1 MKNSGMKAIIFLM
14 CISIFGCD
22 VRILGSVED
31 IYFDGY
37 ADSKVRDNMIDDVIH
52 IGDILIGD
60 EETGTDE
67 VGGEDIYTD
76 YGSDDVDMVDE
87 VGNDIYVCEQ
97 YKCENLIYGRDDVYG
112 DKESGNIY
120 IIENDWFYKYDRDGK
135 LIWKK
140 QTEYFSDCPG
150 KLMMV
155 DREESFYIMKFF
167 NKPVPKG
174 DWECATTNSITKY
187 KVDGEVYKEVYK
199 IYNTY
204 AYIIS
209 IVTDDNGNLYIAGEY
224 ERVVDFGNGIVLDNS
239 DECRNTGNPY
249 NPVECY
255 TDVFVAK
262 FNREGKPL
270 WAKSFEDMGE
280 PGYLPEIVLIN
291 GFLYF
296 DVIIFGEDVYSSY
309 TKVIK
314 LDLDGNYKWSRV
326 LGDGDIKFTVDKDGS
341 IYLYGLF
348 DLYSNYKDSDK
359 YKDLNIA
366 KFDKNGEFIWGSRI
380 YKDGEKFLPISKSI
394 SINEKS
400 IYVSGYWKIYN
411 FFLSKIYKDGS
422 IIWYKIFNNDEINTG
437 DIKLSISDNEYFYAI
452 IPIYGN
458 SMQIDD
464 CSNKSF
470 PGDLYKKYLLKFVAE
485 PCENIEVKIK

>member
-1 MKNSGMKAIIFLM
+1 MKNNAMKAIIFLM

-22 VRILGSVED
+22 VRILGSIED

-37 ADSKVRDNMIDDVIH
+37 ADSKVRDNMIDDVMH
-52 IGDILIGD
+52 IGDISIGD

-67 VGGEDIYTD
+67 VGDGDIYTD
-76 YGSDDVDMVDE
+76 YGSDDVDVGDE
-87 VGNDIYVCEQ
+87 SDNDIYVCEQ

-262 FNREGKPL
+262 FNKEGKPL

-280 PGYLPEIVLIN
+280 AGYLPEMILTN

-296 DVIIFGEDVYSSY
+296 IVEDLYSGY
-309 TKVIK
+309 TKVVK

-326 LGDGDIKFTVDKDGS
+326 LGYGDIIKFTVDKDGS
-341 IYLYGLF
+341 IYLYAFSYPFELAANRDG
-348 DLYSNYKDSDK
+348 DK
-359 YKDLNIA
+359 YIIA
-366 KFDKNGEFIWGSRI
+366 KFDNNGEFIWGKMYNENGKELVDIWPSVFTDENKNVYFAADI
-380 YKDGEKFLPISKSI
+380 KVFEGGNYNYYFFISK
-394 SINEKS
+394 
-400 IYVSGYWKIYN
+400 
-411 FFLSKIYKDGS
+411 YKENGERA
-422 IIWYKIFNNDEINTG
+422 WYKEFYEGYEKDLLIFQPIAF
-437 DIKLSISDNEYFYAI
+437 IKMFGMSDKIFYILLSV
-452 IPIYGN
+452 
-458 SMQIDD
+458 
-464 CSNKSF
+464 
-470 PGDLYKKYLLKFVAE
+470 L
-485 PCENIEVKIK
+485 